1 MKRAFLPQELLIA
14 MFLIALSSVS
24 VLAQPATRP
33 ATAPLTVE
41 SGSKYLR
48 FVPEPG
54 GTGGTLQTSIV
65 TFRNANG
72 ATVDLIAAIHVAD
85 GKFFRELDQSFAQYD
100 SLLYEMVK
108 PKDADMGQL
117 TGRSTTAPGSRGLT
131 SRRSLGWVTIMQQFL
146 KNNLDLTFQLEEID
160 YTRKNFVHADLDV
173 DTFLQMQEE
182 RGESMLTL
190 MLQQMLQELTRQE
203 AKAAAGE
210 VQPGLG
216 DLILA
221 LQSPDRARQ
230 LKLILAKQ
238 FDQIDEM
245 TSGFDGPNGTV
256 LVTERNK
263 AAIKVLQQRLAAGEK
278 KLGVFYGAAHLKGM
292 ERILTGQMGFKQV
305 GEPKWL
311 IAWDMRAATTQP
323 TTRP

>member
-1 MKRAFLPQELLIA
+1 MKRSPSPHNLVIGVILLT
-14 MFLIALSSVS
+14 LSCATVR
-24 VLAQPATRP
+24 AQSTTRP
-33 ATAPLTVE
+33 ATAPSTAE

-48 FVPEPG
+48 FVPESG
-54 GTGGTLQTSIV
+54 GTAGTLQTSIV
-65 TFRNANG
+65 TFRNADG

-85 GKFFRELDQSFAQYD
+85 GKFFRELDQSFTQYD

-117 TGRSTTAPGSRGLT
+117 TGRSTTAPGSRALT

-182 RGESMLTL
+182 RGESLLTL

-292 ERILTGQMGFKQV
+292 EKILTGQMGFKQV